1 MQRGG
6 DTVKLFEARRPATLE
21 EVSWLRKALRRQL
34 LQLRVGS
41 DITDEVV
48 LAIAELAANAVRHA
62 LPRPSEIA
70 LTAELDGI
78 VLTLTL
84 EEDGGPFE
92 AFPKRWAGATLAGTG
107 ADGTSG
113 RGLALARS
121 ALDRADYVPGTP
133 NRLVARRQLARRR
146 PLVLVVEDEEILLD
160 TYLNLLEPHYRVL
173 AAATLKEALA
183 LARET
188 RVDLI
193 LTDFHLAGEPGT
205 ALVEALEDDTAR
217 PPIPIVMITGDPS
230 VRVRALELGV
240 DTFLTKPVQPEAL
253 LETVKLALVRAM
265 RQRARLFRYF
275 GSALEELVRPA
286 LPEHLGPFRAA
297 LRTDTADI
305 GGGDLVVHLPLA
317 GLDRVVLVDVMG
329 HGINAKAGAVAQAAM
344 LRGLNASA
352 VLAPADL
359 LARWSAVI
367 FSEPAFDAALATA
380 LVVDLHQDGTIE
392 IASAGHPHPMVVG
405 PAGARSIAADG
416 PLLGF
421 TDAVSYET
429 VRLRLAPNER
439 LVLTTDG
446 LDPAELAS
454 GGPCPDWLIDI
465 LASQAAA
472 PLDRAAGRAA
482 ARIASRLGPSPEDD
496 WLLILI
502 EAEVA
507 DAVAVDEEAEADEAE
522 VLAGD
527 LAPQAVP
534 QARHLPAQPA
544 LVVPVGEG
552 PPAEVDFSGVAAL
565 RRAVGE
571 ENFQRLA
578 GRFVDG
584 TVQRFADWAELVAR
598 DDADAVI
605 APAHA
610 LAGLLGQFGLNG
622 SATLARTAE
631 RDPDAA
637 ARLAAAR
644 LVVPQAGREVALLR
658 AWLAAPLD

>member
-1 MQRGG
+1 M
-6 DTVKLFEARRPATLE
+6 KLFEARRPATLE

-34 LQLRVGS
+34 LQLRVGA

-48 LAIAELAANAVRHA
+48 LAVAELAANAVRHA
-62 LPRPSEIA
+62 WPRPTEIA

-92 AFPKRWAGATLAGTG
+92 AFPKRWAGATLGGTG

-146 PLVLVVEDEEILLD
+146 PLVLVVEDEDILLD

-173 AAATLKEALA
+173 GAATLKEALA

-193 LTDFHLAGEPGT
+193 VTDFHLAGEPGT

-240 DTFLTKPVQPEAL
+240 DTFLTKPVRPEAL

-275 GSALEELVRPA
+275 GSALEDLVRPT
-286 LPEHLGPFRAA
+286 LPERIGPFCAT

-305 GGGDLVVHLPLA
+305 GGGDLVVHLPLE
-317 GLDRVVLVDVMG
+317 GRERVVLVDVMG

-344 LRGLNASA
+344 LRGLNAA
-352 VLAPADL
+352 ALLPPADL
-359 LARWSAVI
+359 LARWSGVI

-380 LVVDLHQDGTIE
+380 LVVDLYPDGSIE

-405 PAGARSIAADG
+405 AGGARSLAADG

-421 TDAVSYET
+421 TDAATYDA
-429 VRLRLAPNER
+429 VRLRLAPGER
-439 LVLTTDG
+439 LVLATDG

-465 LASQAAA
+465 LKSQAGA
-472 PLDRAAGRAA
+472 PLERAASRAAGRIAA
-482 ARIASRLGPSPEDD
+482 RLGPSPEDD
-496 WLLILI
+496 WMLILI
-502 EAEVA
+502 EAAAPEGA
-507 DAVAVDEEAEADEAE
+507 GPDETMEGEEGAETPLHPAPVET
-522 VLAGD
+522 VLPG
-527 LAPQAVP
+527 APEPSSP
-534 QARHLPAQPA
+534 QSAAAPA
-544 LVVPVGEG
+544 LEG
-552 PPAEVDFSGVAAL
+552 PTAEVDFSGVAAL

-571 ENFQRLA
+571 DNFQRLA
-578 GRFVDG
+578 SRFVDG
-584 TVQRFADWAELVAR
+584 TGQRFMDWAELVER
-598 DDADAVI
+598 EDADALVG
-605 APAHA
+605 PAHA

-622 SATLARTAE
+622 AAALARSAE

-644 LVVPQAGREVALLR
+644 LVVAQAEREVALLK
-658 AWLAAPLD
+658 AWLGEPLV